1 MTPPAAA
8 TVAGRRSATGLRP
21 AGRSSRVGGARP
33 PRRVSGPARPAPA
46 APSSR
51 PSERPARA
59 AASARAASLPRPAAR
74 ASAAAAFA
82 SPAVALG
89 GRLAAAAAAALP
101 QPATRPSA
109 PPRRRPTAVPR
120 PARRPDLPLGA
131 RALEW
136 LRTLP
141 DHSLLDRLISGR
153 IWIVL
158 LGTLLV
164 GIVTLQLT
172 LLRLNAGIGRAIEAS
187 SALQQSNAALQL
199 EISQESDSQLVLE
212 RAAQMGFVMPPQG
225 SPRFV
230 TASPTDAGTA
240 LRTMRVPN
248 PSAATTATS
257 ATATTSTGTGTTATG
272 TTSAAT
278 SGTVPAATT
287 TPTGAANGTTTTTS
301 SGTGT
306 GTPATGATTPSP
318 TAPVTPA
325 AAGGASAPVGGQG

>member
-21 AGRSSRVGGARP
+21 AGRSSRVGGSRP
-33 PRRVSGPARPAPA
+33 PRRVSGPAAP
-46 APSSR
+46 PR

-59 AASARAASLPRPAAR
+59 AAARPASPRPAAR
-74 ASAAAAFA
+74 SSAAAAFA
-82 SPAVALG
+82 GPAVALG
-89 GRLAAAAAAALP
+89 GRFAAAAAAALP

-136 LRTLP
+136 LRALP
-141 DHSLLDRLISGR
+141 DHRLLDRLISGR

-199 EISQESDSQLVLE
+199 EISQESDGQLVLQ
-212 RAAQMGFVMPPQG
+212 RAAQMGFVTPPQG

-230 TASPTDAGTA
+230 TASPGDADTA

-248 PSAATTATS
+248 PAAATSAATS
-257 ATATTSTGTGTTATG
+257 TTSVTTGAG

-278 SGTVPAATT
+278 SGVVPAATT
-287 TPTGAANGTTTTTS
+287 TPTGTATGTTTPSTSTGNGAGTT
-301 SGTGT
+301 
-306 GTPATGATTPSP
+306 ATGATTPSTAAP

-325 AAGGASAPVGGQG
+325 AAAGGASGPVGPQG

>member
-1 MTPPAAA
+1 MTPPAA
-8 TVAGRRSATGLRP
+8 TVAGRRSSGPRP

-33 PRRVSGPARPAPA
+33 PRRVSGPARPAPS
-46 APSSR
+46 APS
-51 PSERPARA
+51 RPASRA
-59 AASARAASLPRPAAR
+59 STAASLAG
-74 ASAAAAFA
+74 
-82 SPAVALG
+82 PAVALG

-101 QPATRPSA
+101 QPATRPYA

-136 LRTLP
+136 LRVLP
-141 DHSLLDRLISGR
+141 DHRLLDRLISGR

-199 EISQESDSQLVLE
+199 EISQESDGQLVLA
-212 RAAQMGFVMPPQG
+212 RAGQMGFVTPPQG

-230 TASPTDAGTA
+230 TASPADADTA

-248 PSAATTATS
+248 PSAASTAESAPPTAS
-257 ATATTSTGTGTTATG
+257 SGSGATATGDGSTPAATTGTDPATT
-272 TTSAAT
+272 
-278 SGTVPAATT
+278 TT
-287 TPTGAANGTTTTTS
+287 TPTGTANGTTTPS
-301 SGTGT
+301 SGTGASA
-306 GTPATGATTPSP
+306 GTTAPATGATTPPP
-318 TAPVTPA
+318 TPPATPA